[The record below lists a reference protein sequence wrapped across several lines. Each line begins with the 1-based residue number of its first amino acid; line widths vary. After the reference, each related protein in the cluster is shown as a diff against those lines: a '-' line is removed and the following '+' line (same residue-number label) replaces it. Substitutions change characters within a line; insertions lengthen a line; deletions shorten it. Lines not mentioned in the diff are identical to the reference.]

1 MKKIITLALMA
12 IATLTASA
20 TPEQTAQFSSVS
32 IDAPVRLVIAHGPTY
47 SINLMSRNEQLTTA
61 VAWKVKDGKLYISAR
76 DLESL
81 QYADGRV
88 TVIITAPEG
97 IDYCVES
104 DMQQTSSKTIKRPHR
119 FPFFRRHR

>member
-32 IDAPVRLVIAHGPTY
+32 IDAPVRLVIAPGPAY

-81 QYADGRV
+81 QNADGRV

-97 IDYCVES
+97 IDYNVES

>member
-81 QYADGRV
+81 QNADGRV

-97 IDYCVES
+97 IDYNVES

>member
-20 TPEQTAQFSSVS
+20 TPEQTSQFSTVSV
-32 IDAPVRLVIAHGPTY
+32 DAPVHLVIVQGPTY
-47 SINLMSRNEQLTTA
+47 SVNLMSRNEQLTSA
-61 VAWKVKDGKLYISAR
+61 VAWKVKDGKLYVSAR

-81 QYADGRV
+81 QNADGRV
-88 TVIITAPEG
+88 TVVITAPQG
-97 IDYCVES
+97 IDYNVES
-104 DMQQTSSKTIKRPHR
+104 DMQQTSYRAVKRH